1 VIALGLALTLVAA
14 GATVF
19 AVIATATSSTPIH
32 LTALGVTIS
41 ASPLDLFIAGA
52 LSVVLLGLGFSLIS
66 KGTRRS
72 ARTHKELRSLR
83 KDKAATAKQAA
94 AERENNVEDSSN
106 GGTPGNGPGSDND
119 KSRGGPSAA
128 KGSGK
133 NPADS
138 EGTGKGAD
146 DGAAKNA
153 DGTDQN
159 EEAPLVPRPDAEP
172 SVV

>member
-1 VIALGLALTLVAA
+1 LTTGGILVIALGLALTLVAA

-19 AVIATATSSTPIH
+19 AVIATATTSTTIA

-83 KDKAATAKQAA
+83 KDKAVAAKQAA
-94 AERENNVEDSSN
+94 ADREND
-106 GGTPGNGPGSDND
+106 
-119 KSRGGPSAA
+119 
-128 KGSGK
+128 
-133 NPADS
+133 
-138 EGTGKGAD
+138 GAD
-146 DGAAKNA
+146 DSASGTAGGT
-153 DGTDQN
+153 GTDHHAVSSKGTTQ
-159 EEAPLVPRPDAEP
+159 APGKDAAEGADKNRGDAEVPDKGNGAPVEPRPDTEP